1 MTLSYYHL
9 IWAAGLSGGLI
20 LCRINKVYYW
30 FSSWGHISL
39 TAVIIASLLS
49 VLIFLSVCRASG
61 KYYCV
66 SDTTQD
72 NNHLRCCTSR
82 YSPNKSRFNIMLA
95 GNGKGAGKLL
105 PLLLYFFSIIFV
117 ILGVFCGARL
127 QDCNLKGPDKKLQEI
142 LNGNGNASIVIHGR
156 ISSHPKDL
164 RGSIRFKVDAAAITV
179 IDSSSYANTV
189 LEDAGEIDVMLK
201 NFYSYFPERDE
212 LVRLKGSYRQGKYNG
227 YILVYNNGFEKVKN
241 RSPAS
246 WPFII
251 RKAIYKCIRNTI
263 YGSLEY
269 RHAAI
274 CEAAVLG
281 NSANINESQAKDFIN
296 SGIYHLLAIS
306 GLHISFFAV
315 LSKTFAAGFVKG
327 FTFCRPWKKIQK
339 NLSIF
344 MVLGVL
350 LLYNFVIGE
359 KASVLRATVMS
370 VFVLFSANWGKAINK
385 KAVLSFTY
393 LIMLVINPSFFT
405 EVSFWLSFLSVAAI
419 IYLNDIVAGLF
430 DYLKKKIV
438 QTIKPAPSV
447 LLVKN
452 GHIRKPGYFA
462 SIFITSLSVNIFI
475 FPVIM
480 CIFGSTG
487 IFAVILNIAAVPV
500 FYAVLFILIIASFA
514 AIIWPPFGSV
524 LLKPVSVPLH
534 ILIKLSE
541 AWKISGAS
549 IIRIDEFG
557 PIYVI
562 LYYTVMCAL
571 SFAASKFLNRRN
583 ICLSG

>member
-1 MTLSYYHL
+1 MILSYYHL
-9 IWAAGLSGGLI
+9 VWAAGLSGGLM
-20 LCRINKVYYW
+20 LCRINEVYHW
-30 FSSWGHISL
+30 FCSWGYKLL
-39 TAVIIASLLS
+39 TAAVIAFLLS
-49 VLIFLSVCRASG
+49 ALIFLFCAGSCS
-61 KYYCV
+61 Y
-66 SDTTQD
+66 
-72 NNHLRCCTSR
+72 
-82 YSPNKSRFNIMLA
+82 NKGRSSMKLK
-95 GNGKGAGKLL
+95 GNGYKEEKPL
-105 PLLLYFFSIIFV
+105 PLLLYLYGIIFI
-117 ILGVFCGARL
+117 ILGMFCGARL
-127 QDCNLKGPDKKLQEI
+127 QDCNLEKPDKKLQEI

-156 ISSHPKDL
+156 ISSHPEDL
-164 RGSIRFKVDAAAITV
+164 RGSISFKVDAASITV
-179 IDSSSYANTV
+179 IDSSSYANIV

-201 NFYSYFPERDE
+201 NFYSDVPQRDE
-212 LVRLKGSYRQGKYNG
+212 MVRLKGSYRQGKYNG
-227 YILVYNNGFEKVKN
+227 YVLVYNNGFEKVKN
-241 RSPAS
+241 ISFSS

-251 RKAIYKCIRNTI
+251 RKAVYKCIRNTI

-281 NSANINESQAKDFIN
+281 NSANINADQAKDFIN

-315 LSKTFAAGFVKG
+315 LAKTFTAGFVKG
-327 FTFCRPWKKIQK
+327 IAFCSPWKKIR
-339 NLSIF
+339 NSLSMFI
-344 MVLGVL
+344 VPAVL

-359 KASVLRATVMS
+359 RASVLRATVMS

-393 LIMLVINPSFFT
+393 LIILVINPAFFN
-405 EVSFWLSFLSVAAI
+405 EASFWLSFLSVAAI
-419 IYLNDIVAGLF
+419 IYLNDIIAGLF
-430 DYLKKKIV
+430 DYLKKKVFQGIR
-438 QTIKPAPSV
+438 PAPGV
-447 LLVKN
+447 LPVKN

-514 AIIWPPFGSV
+514 AIIWPPFGSI